1 MEPADNRQEGE
12 SVPKGGEQHPVL
24 YCSPP
29 SGTIGESRSTIRR
42 LHSLRSFHQRLC
54 TFAPFGD
61 DWGEQ
66 VYYPQVTFPS
76 VIPPAVMHI
85 RPLRGRLGRA
95 GLLSAGYIPFGHS
108 TSGYAHSPPSGTIG
122 ESRATIRRLHS
133 LRSFHQRLFTFAPF
147 GDGRML
153 LAKLQLSS
161 IIQSLFSTRK
171 LLDAYGLAEG
181 IH

>member
-1 MEPADNRQEGE
+1 MTEGHGTCGQ
-12 SVPKGGEQHPVL
+12 PTGGRKRPQRGRTTSSLVL
-24 YCSPP
+24 
-29 SGTIGESRSTIRR
+29 
-42 LHSLRSFHQRLC
+42 
-54 TFAPFGD
+54 FAPFGD